1 MKNRINI
8 KQEDLRIQKLK
19 QIEQELEENPK
30 GMLYI
35 WGCARTAFAVTDF
48 CNRNSK
54 VSIQGYIVDDAYF
67 KEQEFCEKKVYKAS
81 EWKAIA
87 KPGDYVIM
95 GFTGQDRAK
104 RVIQELPEGITG
116 IYFYFPYSANVDGTY
131 MNYQFYSGHEKRFL
145 KVYEMLEDDISR
157 DTMEAFINGCITG
170 DIQKLEALRVQGQY
184 FNELTQKCKV
194 GSFIDCGAYIGDT
207 IEAAVKFYR
216 DRIQKIIAFEPDS
229 SNVSQLRQ
237 RVSACGMT
245 EETLQLVTK
254 GTWSKE
260 AVLHFSS
267 SNSSSSI
274 SEEGSL
280 EIQVDSID
288 HALEKITGLVN
299 YIKMDVEGSEKETL
313 LGAVNTIER
322 HHPILAVCV
331 YHKAEDLFVLFE
343 TVKELIKENEYQ
355 FYLRYYGPDLRE
367 LVLYGIPKE

>member
-8 KQEDLRIQKLK
+8 GQEELRIQKLK
-19 QIEQELEENPK
+19 EMEQELEKNPQS
-30 GMLYI
+30 MLYI
-35 WGCARTAFAVTDF
+35 WGCARTASMITDF
-48 CNRNSK
+48 CSRNST

-67 KEQEFCEKKVYKAS
+67 NKKEFCKKQVYKAS
-81 EWKAIA
+81 EWKMLA

-104 RVIQELPEGITG
+104 RVIQELPEGIKG

-131 MNYQFYSGHEKRFL
+131 MTYQFYSENEKRFM
-145 KVYEMLEDDISR
+145 KVYERLEDDKSR

-170 DIQKLEALRVQGQY
+170 DVQQLEMLRCRGQY
-184 FNELTQKCKV
+184 FNELTRTCKE
-194 GSFIDCGAYIGDT
+194 GCFIDCGAYVGDT
-207 IEAAVKFYR
+207 IEAAVEFYK
-216 DRIQKIIAFEPDS
+216 DKIQKIVAFEPDNN
-229 SNVSQLRQ
+229 NVIQLNQ
-237 RVSACGMT
+237 RVSECGVT
-245 EETLQLVTK
+245 EEILQLVAK

-267 SNSSSSI
+267 SDSSSSI
-274 SEEGSL
+274 SEDGDI
-280 EIQVDSID
+280 EIQVDAID
-288 HALEKITGLVN
+288 HVLESIAEPVS

-313 LGAVNTIER
+313 LGAEHTIKR
-322 HHPILAVCV
+322 YRPILAVCV

-343 TVKELIKENEYQ
+343 IMEELMNESGYQ